1 MATMR
6 EMTVM
11 VVVAI
16 MTIMLVE
23 LMMMVIGMALDNENQ
38 GRSSD

>member
-16 MTIMLVE
+16 MTIMLAE

>member
-16 MTIMLVE
+16 MTIMLAE
-23 LMMMVIGMALDNENQ
+23 LMMMVIGMALNNENQ